1 MFLWISKPQR
11 SEVMAEK
18 PGDSE
23 TVFSNLPA
31 FRVKNG
37 RFNSKPLFR
46 LMKPS
51 IKGAVDAKE
60 IFRRYF

>member
-1 MFLWISKPQR
+1 
-11 SEVMAEK
+11 MAEE